1 MSKDTLRE
9 AVSRVVTVV
18 AVRVTVAA
26 VTPAPAAAAAAA
38 ARAGYEAAEVLKYA
52 EAVVRRWAAL

>member
-1 MSKDTLRE
+1 MRE